1 LKLWEKVSDFKLT
14 FEDNIEYW
22 LGETQQILKSEHGY
36 SGLFIMWDEFTSLLE
51 MSDSG
56 SYLSIL
62 QNIAE
67 LSKDLE
73 HEVYL
78 YVISHRRPEQTPL
91 SPSDIK
97 HLQERI
103 KDFDYSMEPITTYQI
118 MSTAI
123 QRNDL
128 ARWEEL
134 KNRHSDDIGSLVDS
148 ILDGSSAEIKRSLS
162 DLYPIH
168 PYSAYLS
175 TYFARTIGSRERS
188 IFNFLHD
195 ENRGFVKYIK
205 TNPQDELNDFLTVD
219 LIFDYFSAR
228 T

>member
-1 LKLWEKVSDFKLT
+1 MVRETEFSKAIKYITNNKLHIDWDKVIESNEELRSVVSSSSDLIKKLENYDSQVLKLWEKVSDFKLT

-22 LGETQQILKSEHGY
+22 LGETQQILKSKHGY

-123 QRNDL
+123 QRNDPTK
-128 ARWEEL
+128 WEEL
-134 KNRHSDDIGSLVDS
+134 
-148 ILDGSSAEIKRSLS
+148 
-162 DLYPIH
+162 
-168 PYSAYLS
+168 
-175 TYFARTIGSRERS
+175 RE
-188 IFNFLHD
+188 
-195 ENRGFVKYIK
+195 
-205 TNPQDELNDFLTVD
+205 T
-219 LIFDYFSAR
+219 
-228 T
+228 